1 MSNSVNASTSRSRV
15 VASPDVE
22 PTQPDFR
29 SSYAKY
35 IGRVG
40 ALAVALGVGV
50 AVATGSGGG
59 LGAGVAYAQSEGD
72 GADGGGQGAGAG
84 EGTGEG
90 AGVGAGEA
98 PGDLNPAEV
107 PGEEQAGDGDGEPGE
122 GSGNG
127 NGAGV
132 PEMNLNVGGDAQIK
146 GDEEQTQNELGE
158 GQGERQGENE
168 GQDEGEGEGQ
178 NEGQGGG
185 LAQSGTGGGVTSYV
199 APSGNSPV
207 AGAPIVIVPSKP
219 GPSGTTGAGSGQG
232 LIDPSAS
239 RLAGGENS
247 MSLFSLNNETQN
259 LQLTTAAA
267 AGTPAPAPLVQQ
279 PSNPI
284 EAALGSVVAVANI
297 ATTAIA
303 TFVSSVLAPGPDT
316 PAPPMM
322 LFVVLG
328 WAQRELQRTFFN
340 QRPTAVVDSTTT
352 SEDLDVD
359 INVLGNDTD
368 PDINTGTDGNPYPGD
383 RLTITDYT
391 QPTNGS
397 VVLNSDGTF
406 TYTPDADFN
415 GTDMFTY
422 TVSDEASPW
431 HLHGLAGFF
440 GGGGHT
446 STTTV
451 TIGVT
456 PVEDEA
462 VLNPDTGTVTEDGQT
477 NIDVLANDTDADG
490 SIVVSALGP
499 TTNGGSVS
507 INPDGTIQYTPGA
520 NAQAL
525 DDTESFTDTFTYTTT
540 DALGGTTE
548 GGTVTVTITGLNDAP
563 VAVADTL
570 NATENT
576 PLTLPNSAL
585 TGNDTDVDVETLRP
599 AVVLPPANGTLTLH
613 PNGTFTYTPNA
624 GFSGPDSFTYAAY
637 DGTAFSNVVTV
648 SINVNDNPEAVDD
661 AVTVNQDS
669 TGNQIDVL
677 ANDTDTDPGQT
688 LTITAVD
695 ATSTEGGTVTTDG
708 TTVTYTPANGFS
720 GTDTFTYTISDGAGG
735 TATAT
740 VSVTVSDFVTPAFS
754 TYNVGANPLETAI
767 VGDRMFVTRDNG
779 TVAVIDL
786 NTNTEID
793 TNPNVG
799 GIQAIPVGS
808 QPYSIAARGDYVYV
822 ASRGEAVVKV
832 IDANTYEFVDTDPT
846 TDGLQHLPV
855 GIDPYQLLIDGD
867 RLYVASITGESVT
880 VIDTTTNTVIDTD
893 PSTEGTQ
900 SISVPTGASAVA
912 VSGDRLYVANIYNG
926 TVVRV
931 FDTDDFSEI
940 DTNDSLD
947 GVQPLSGN
955 GLSQSLG
962 AAVADGKL
970 YVSNNFSGTV
980 SVFDLT
986 TFSAVDTK
994 PSDAGIQP
1002 LNLGGRTVDVVAK
1015 DNYVYVS
1022 DYDNGRVYVI
1032 DAETNTLVD
1041 TVSVGSGTWRL
1052 TVHGDYVYVANH
1064 SSGTVRVIDTN
1075 QYNIV

>member
-1 MSNSVNASTSRSRV
+1 MEMQGGMMSSSVNGSSSRSHELLPSAV
-15 VASPDVE
+15 D
-22 PTQPDFR
+22 PTQPSSL

-50 AVATGSGGG
+50 AMATGSVGG

-84 EGTGEG
+84 VGTGE
-90 AGVGAGEA
+90 GAGEA
-98 PGDLNPAEV
+98 PGDLSPAEV

-158 GQGERQGENE
+158 GQGENE

-185 LAQSGTGGGVTSYV
+185 LIPSGTGGGVAGYV
-199 APSGNSPV
+199 APSGNPPAS
-207 AGAPIVIVPSKP
+207 GAPIVIAPSKP

-239 RLAGGENS
+239 RLAGGDTS
-247 MSLFSLNNETQN
+247 VSLFSLNTDTQDF
-259 LQLTTAAA
+259 QLTSAAA
-267 AGTPAPAPLVQQ
+267 EGTPAPAPLVQQ
-279 PSNPI
+279 PSNPL
-284 EAALGSVVAVANI
+284 EAAVGSVAAVVNI

-303 TFVSSVLAPGPDT
+303 TFVSSVLSPGPDT

-352 SEDLDVD
+352 SEDVDVD
-359 INVLGNDTD
+359 INVLANDTD
-368 PDINTGTDGNPYPGD
+368 PDINAGTDGNPYAGD

-391 QPTNGS
+391 QPANGS
-397 VVLNSDGTF
+397 VVLNPDGTF

-415 GTDMFTY
+415 GTDSFTY

-451 TIGVT
+451 SVT
-456 PVEDEA
+456 VEPVEDEA
-462 VLNPDTGTVTEDGQT
+462 VLNPDTATVTEDGQT
-477 NIDVLANDTDADG
+477 DIDVLANDTDVDG
-490 SIVVSALGP
+490 SITVSALGP

-507 INPDGTIQYTPGA
+507 INPDGTIHYTPGA

-548 GGTVTVTITGLNDAP
+548 GGMVTVTVTGLNDAP
-563 VAVADTL
+563 IAVGDTL

-585 TGNDTDVDVETLRP
+585 TDNDTDVDVETLRP
-599 AVVLPPANGTLTLH
+599 AVVTPPTNGSITLH

-624 GFSGPDSFTYAAY
+624 GYNGSDSFTYAAY

-648 SINVNDNPEAVDD
+648 NINVNDNPDAVDD
-661 AVTVNQDS
+661 TATVNQNS
-669 TGNQIDVL
+669 TGIEIDVL
-677 ANDTDTDPGQT
+677 ANDTDSDPGQT

-695 ATSTEGGTVTTDG
+695 ATSTEGGTITTDG
-708 TTVTYTPANGFS
+708 TTVTYTPLAGFD
-720 GTDTFTYTISDGAGG
+720 GTDTFTYTISDGNGG
-735 TATAT
+735 TDTAT
-740 VSVTVSDFVTPAFS
+740 VSVTVTGVVTPAFT
-754 TYNVGANPLETAI
+754 TYNAGNQPLDVAI
-767 VGDRMFVTRDNG
+767 VGD
-779 TVAVIDL
+779 
-786 NTNTEID
+786 
-793 TNPNVG
+793 
-799 GIQAIPVGS
+799 
-808 QPYSIAARGDYVYV
+808 
-822 ASRGEAVVKV
+822 K
-832 IDANTYEFVDTDPT
+832 
-846 TDGLQHLPV
+846 
-855 GIDPYQLLIDGD
+855 
-867 RLYVASITGESVT
+867 LYVANGDFTSGSVT
-880 VIDTTTNTVIDTD
+880 VVDLDTNTVIDTD
-893 PSTEGTQ
+893 PNTPGDQGIPTGSGSYSMEVVGSRVYVASRNSDT
-900 SISVPTGASAVA
+900 ISVIDTNTNTIIGTIGVANDPYDLLADGNRLYVAHLDGNSVSVVDTDSNTVIDTIPVAGSPSALAIRGNRLYVADFSGNVSVIDTDTNTVIDTITGTGMSGPLGADIN
-912 VSGDRLYVANIYNG
+912 GDRLYVSNQNG
-926 TVVRV
+926 T
-931 FDTDDFSEI
+931 
-940 DTNDSLD
+940 L
-947 GVQPLSGN
+947 
-955 GLSQSLG
+955 
-962 AAVADGKL
+962 A
-970 YVSNNFSGTV
+970 
-980 SVFDLT
+980 VFDLT
-986 TFSAVDTK
+986 TNTQVDTNT
-994 PSDAGIQP
+994 S
-1002 LNLGGRTVDVVAK
+1002 LGGTQNIPLGGGRPTDVASIG
-1015 DNYVYVS
+1015 NHVYVLNQS
-1022 DYDNGRVYVI
+1022 LNHVVVI
-1032 DAETNTLVD
+1032 DADTNEIVD
-1041 TVSVGSGTWRL
+1041 TVAVGNGPWRSGQNGQYLYTANIFDN
-1052 TVHGDYVYVANH
+1052 TV
-1064 SSGTVRVIDTN
+1064 SVIDTT
-1075 QYNIV
+1075 QYETL